1 MGDTMHNNRKYIVLV
16 ILFIVA
22 FLLCLTVSST
32 KSNRK
37 LTFVESVVKD
47 STLFIGRVV
56 YAPFGFVK
64 DKINDFRELISV
76 KKKYNKIKKD
86 KDKIEVYKQEIKTLK
101 QEINDLKELND
112 IDEVLSLYNYKNATV
127 IARNYNT
134 WYNSLT
140 IDKGSKNGL
149 KIGNAVTYNGILIG
163 KISKLSNFTAEVQLL
178 SADTLNNNISVEL
191 IIDDKEVYGIL
202 TRYDSKDK
210 VYIVEGITDDVKIEV
225 GTKVITSGLTDS
237 FKKGIIIGEVDDL
250 STDSFDLTRIL
261 KVKPATN
268 FDDINYVS
276 IIIGEK

>member
-1 MGDTMHNNRKYIVLV
+1 MHNNRKYIVLV

>member
-1 MGDTMHNNRKYIVLV
+1 MHNNRKYIVLV

-64 DKINDFRELISV
+64 DKINDFRELINV

-101 QEINDLKELND
+101 QEINDLKELNG

-276 IIIGEK
+276 VIIGEK

>member
-1 MGDTMHNNRKYIVLV
+1 MHNNRKYIVLV
-16 ILFIVA
+16 VLFVLA
-22 FLLCLTVSST
+22 FLLCLTVYST

-37 LTFVESVVKD
+37 LTFIESAVKD
-47 STLFIGRVV
+47 STLFIGKVV

-64 DKINDFRELISV
+64 DKVNDFKELINI

-101 QEINDLKELND
+101 QEINDLKELNN
-112 IDEVLSLYNYKNATV
+112 IDEVLSLYNYKNATE
-127 IARNYNT
+127 IALNYNK
-134 WYNSLT
+134 WYNSFS

-163 KISKLSNFTAEVQLL
+163 KISKLSNFTADVQLL

-191 IIDDKEVYGIL
+191 IVDGKEIYGIL

-276 IIIGEK
+276 VIIGEK